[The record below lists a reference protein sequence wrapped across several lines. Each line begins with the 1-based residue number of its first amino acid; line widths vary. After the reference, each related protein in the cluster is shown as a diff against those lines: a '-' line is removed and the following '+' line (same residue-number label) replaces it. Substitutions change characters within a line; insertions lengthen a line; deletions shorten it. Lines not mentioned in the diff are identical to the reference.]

1 MMAARRV
8 GVVGGGPGGLF
19 AAMLLKRADPDR
31 QVVVF
36 ERHRPDDTF
45 GFGVVF
51 SDATLAGIHA
61 ADPVLLTALTDY
73 GVHWDTIEVRVRG
86 ERHRCGGNGMAAV
99 ERRTLL
105 RLLQQRAV
113 DQGVDVRFRTDVAA
127 RDVLDGRYDLV
138 IAADGANSV
147 LREAFADELQPTFD
161 TATARFIWLG
171 TTYPFEG
178 LTFIHER
185 SPHGVFAAHAYPI
198 GNGVSTFI
206 VETDATAWRRAG
218 LDQFDTTQPPGPSDE
233 RSRDYLQALFDGQ
246 LDGHGLLVNNS
257 RWAAF
262 RTRRAARWSYRVGS
276 TALVLLGDAAHTAH
290 FSVGSGTKM
299 AMEDAIA
306 LAASL
311 DQLPHDVDAALHL
324 YEDVRRSQV
333 AKIQAAARQGLSWWE
348 TFGRTYDALP
358 PWQFAYHFLTR
369 SLVDSKLRQRD
380 QDFVDRCHAVWAAEH
395 GADPID
401 SRFNLAGDELHH
413 RFVAVDESSVRLP
426 TTTLPLRDQP
436 PSDGPWALRVEAPTD
451 HDDLDKARTLVAEGV
466 EAGASLIAVHGGTA
480 LHRRLVTEEARL
492 GHATP
497 ALLVEDADDDV
508 ATTAILSGRTDLIA
522 PPSSLY
528 PQDDGAANPA

>member
-36 ERHRPDDTF
+36 ERNRPDDTF

-61 ADPVLLTALTDY
+61 ADPVLLMALTDY

-171 TTYPFEG
+171 TTYPFQG

-218 LDQFDTTQPPGPSDE
+218 LDEFDTTQPPGPSDE
-233 RSRDYLQALFDGQ
+233 RSREYLQALFDGQ

-262 RTRRAARWSYRVGS
+262 RTRRAARWSHRVGS

-324 YEDVRRSQV
+324 YEGVRRPQV

-358 PWQFAYHFLTR
+358 PWQFVYHFLTR

-436 PSDGPWALRVEAPTD
+436 PSGGPWALRVEAPTD

-522 PPSSLY
+522 PPSSLH